1 MFFISF
7 NLITLEVSEAKR
19 VLIIRLSS
27 LGDVLLATPV
37 VRSLKKNYPGL
48 SIDFLVKQNFDAAVR
63 LNPHID
69 NVIIYTDSPKLTSQ
83 LKENNYD
90 LVIDLHNNF
99 RTKKIVKQLGLPY
112 YKFIKPNL
120 EKFLL
125 VHTKINLLKEKK
137 PIPVRYAEVIPDFKL
152 DDKGL
157 DLIISEDVYSE
168 MNDLNNVIGFA
179 PGAFHFTKRWLIEYY
194 AELGKKLTD
203 DGYKIA
209 ILGGESDKTI
219 CGNLHKMIPNS
230 LDLSNNND
238 LPQTAAHIKNCKV
251 MICNDSGL
259 MHTAS
264 AVGTPVISIFGSTV
278 QEFGFAPYGVKNIVV
293 ENSELKCR
301 PCTHIGKSKCPKGHF
316 KCMKEI
322 TPDLLYEKFKK
333 FLEDL

>member
-7 NLITLEVSEAKR
+7 NLIILKVSEAKK

-27 LGDVLLATPV
+27 LGDVLLTTPV
-37 VRSLKKNYPGL
+37 VRSLKKNYPDL
-48 SIDFLVKQNFDAAVR
+48 SIDFLVKRNFEAAVR

-83 LKENNYD
+83 LKENNYN

-99 RTKKIVKQLGLPY
+99 RTKKIVKKLGLPY

-125 VHTKINLLKEKK
+125 VHTKINLLKKKK

-157 DLIISEDVYSE
+157 DLFISEDVNSE
-168 MNDLNNVIGFA
+168 LDGLNNVIGFA
-179 PGAFHFTKRWLIEYY
+179 PGAFHFTKRWPIEYY
-194 AELGKKLTD
+194 AGLGKKLTD
-203 DGYKIA
+203 DGYTIA
-209 ILGGESDKTI
+209 ILGGESDKMI
-219 CGNLHKMIPNS
+219 CSNLHKIIPNS
-230 LDLSNNND
+230 LDLSNNNE
-238 LPQTAAHIKNCKV
+238 LFKTAAHIKRCKV
-251 MICNDSGL
+251 LICNDSGL

-264 AVGTPVISIFGSTV
+264 AIGTPVISIFGSTV
-278 QEFGFAPYGVKNIVV
+278 KEFGFAPYGIKNIVV
-293 ENSELKCR
+293 ENNELKCR

-316 KCMKEI
+316 NCMKEI
-322 TPDLLYEKFKK
+322 TPDILYQKFNN
-333 FLEDL
+333 FMVSL